1 MVWYHREV
9 SSELIS
15 VRCMIGLQ
23 GTGDHAG
30 ARSGGV
36 PGPGLSPAE
45 TVAHMSMWVMA
56 ASPLLTCNDVRN
68 MSADIKEI
76 LTNPEVL
83 AVHKDPLA
91 RMAVRIDVGGG
102 VEEAHASIQCASE
115 YSVYGRVLHDGS
127 SAVMIL
133 NRGESNVSVTL
144 HAEDIG
150 DSMHTTYGARDLWA
164 QANLSGAPV
173 VDVVTLTVPVH
184 GVRLLRLW
192 PMPPAPPRP
201 PPPPGPQP
209 PPPPPPPAHGNIPSH
224 KQPMLQYLKTI
235 AFEPEHNLRDPSP
248 AIQDPATGYW
258 HFWVDWMPTGS
269 SDGWGAWLKH
279 YTAPAITGPWVSRG
293 FSINGSHG
301 FAINHSRDPSA
312 WDYSGQF
319 SSSVIYD
326 AAAKTW
332 WLFYSASGLNQSRL
346 LTNAQMVCSSSTPDG
361 PWVRRGLAA
370 WPTGSNS
377 TSPPWSANIAATPS
391 CKAGQAKCWNSRF
404 VDSGRALIVGGRRA
418 FWTKGVEGN
427 YPDYDHNNLS
437 FSLVASEG
445 VYLPSSSDSFAPPY
459 REAAGNPVYS
469 PFGRSGEDAGYEN
482 CEFFMGHEDQLFHIL
497 CTFDGGTVGPPGL
510 PRGVHPH
517 FVVNLTTDPF
527 AENWTYVGAIGVHNK
542 STPGIGKAVPIAGEP
557 TPVYENGPPGD
568 NATVRYFIAR
578 EDGVTHGGPGSLR
591 IGLFSLSWVDPAQPS
606 PPSPPVPSP
615 PPACPVGWVTHAPG
629 FWRNTD
635 PCPNNHFGN
644 CTADIENGTVALCH
658 MKCVL
663 APGCVAFDTCAKAG
677 TVGCGC
683 YIFVGGMVTPFTPNP
698 GDLTCVRHLDAPV
711 EGRVGLKVIL

>member
-209 PPPPPPPAHGNIPSH
+209 PPPPPPP
-224 KQPMLQYLKTI
+224 
-235 AFEPEHNLRDPSP
+235 
-248 AIQDPATGYW
+248 
-258 HFWVDWMPTGS
+258 
-269 SDGWGAWLKH
+269 
-279 YTAPAITGPWVSRG
+279 
-293 FSINGSHG
+293 
-301 FAINHSRDPSA
+301 
-312 WDYSGQF
+312 
-319 SSSVIYD
+319 
-326 AAAKTW
+326 
-332 WLFYSASGLNQSRL
+332 
-346 LTNAQMVCSSSTPDG
+346 
-361 PWVRRGLAA
+361 
-370 WPTGSNS
+370 
-377 TSPPWSANIAATPS
+377 PPP
-391 CKAGQAKCWNSRF
+391 
-404 VDSGRALIVGGRRA
+404 
-418 FWTKGVEGN
+418 
-427 YPDYDHNNLS
+427 
-437 FSLVASEG
+437 
-445 VYLPSSSDSFAPPY
+445 
-459 REAAGNPVYS
+459 
-469 PFGRSGEDAGYEN
+469 
-482 CEFFMGHEDQLFHIL
+482 
-497 CTFDGGTVGPPGL
+497 GPPC
-510 PRGVHPH
+510 
-517 FVVNLTTDPF
+517 
-527 AENWTYVGAIGVHNK
+527 
-542 STPGIGKAVPIAGEP
+542 
-557 TPVYENGPPGD
+557 
-568 NATVRYFIAR
+568 
-578 EDGVTHGGPGSLR
+578 
-591 IGLFSLSWVDPAQPS
+591 PADF
-606 PPSPPVPSP
+606 
-615 PPACPVGWVTHAPG
+615 VTHAPG
-629 FWRNTD
+629 FWHNTD
-635 PCPNNHFGN
+635 PCPNGN
-644 CTADIENGTVALCH
+644 FRHCTEDSANGTMLLCAA
-658 MKCVL
+658 KCRRT
-663 APGCVAFDTCAKAG
+663 AGCVAFEVNLPSKPNPPA
-677 TVGCGC
+677 C
-683 YIFVGGMVTPFTPNP
+683 YIFLHNLSLPFTPVKNCFA
-698 GDLTCVRHLDAPV
+698 CVYKAT
-711 EGRVGLKVIL
+711 VGLRPRDDLVVPRALQQPQKPAAEIAPFPPMHWHSWQVYNINL